1 VEGAVIVSLGLF
13 GTGLLFC
20 WMALLGWRHRD
31 EENISLIEAGILKVT
46 GEQPL
51 PLTWLDWRLR
61 RFQLVMM
68 TIFGPLMA
76 FLGGYGLLSE
86 IGAL

>member
-1 VEGAVIVSLGLF
+1 MEGALIVGFGLF
-13 GTGLLFC
+13 GFGLLFC
-20 WMALLGWRHRD
+20 WMALLGWRRRD
-31 EENISLIEAGILKVT
+31 EEQISLLEAGILKVT
-46 GEQPL
+46 GEEPL
-51 PLTWLDWRLR
+51 PLTRLDWWLQ

-86 IGAL
+86 LDIL